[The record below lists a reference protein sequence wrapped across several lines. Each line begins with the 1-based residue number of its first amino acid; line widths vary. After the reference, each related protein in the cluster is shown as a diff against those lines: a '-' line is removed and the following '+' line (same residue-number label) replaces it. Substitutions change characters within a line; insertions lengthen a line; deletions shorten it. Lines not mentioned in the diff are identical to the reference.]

1 MSLYQHQ
8 HGSLLRYWKVL
19 LKTSDLHY
27 NRDPVRG
34 WRSLMNDFIYGIF
47 VPGPTGVINSVYP
60 VHLSFTL
67 LIHYH
72 HHKYYVQI
80 CYPVPK
86 LAIC

>member
-8 HGSLLRYWKVL
+8 HCSLLRYWKVL

-27 NRDPVRG
+27 NRDPLRG

-72 HHKYYVQI
+72 HHKYVQI